1 LNRRQPTL
9 SWPESAGLSVK
20 WAPVDSR
27 LIQLERCTCHTLWH
41 RLGLDFVS
49 DDSTVGRLSA
59 YTGCP
64 LLCRLPTHTS
74 QPRAALT
81 NRTAGNVSLRLAIE
95 CRAFS
100 TEFRYVAPLASCFA
114 ETAVEV

>member
-1 LNRRQPTL
+1 
-9 SWPESAGLSVK
+9 
-20 WAPVDSR
+20 
-27 LIQLERCTCHTLWH
+27 
-41 RLGLDFVS
+41 
-49 DDSTVGRLSA
+49 
-59 YTGCP
+59 

-74 QPRAALT
+74 QPRAPLT

-95 CRAFS
+95 CRAFW